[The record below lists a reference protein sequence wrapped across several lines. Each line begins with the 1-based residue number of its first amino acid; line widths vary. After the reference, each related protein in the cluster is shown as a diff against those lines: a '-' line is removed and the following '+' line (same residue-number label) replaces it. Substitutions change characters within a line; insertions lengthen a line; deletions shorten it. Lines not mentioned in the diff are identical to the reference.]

1 MSGNG
6 HKSGKQAEDA
16 RANTLA
22 KWALHLS
29 NAQGLFAG
37 PVPPLFLPPSPPTIT
52 GSLPSTTTGIIGTGP
67 RRACLFLIS
76 LSSIWGWIFAS
87 PIITLCFFDS
97 HFWYRKLPVAG
108 TLSELDRVWP
118 VILAEWNFWDLL
130 KDSDPHRTL
139 RLGCSSSSCWCFW
152 CMTLPQK
159 ITASF
164 LIVGLAV
171 ENSNKSG
178 REGESE

>member
-22 KWALHLS
+22 KWALHRS

-37 PVPPLFLPPSPPTIT
+37 PVPPLFLSPAIAGSFPSA
-52 GSLPSTTTGIIGTGP
+52 TTGIIGTGP

-108 TLSELDRVWP
+108 TRSELDGVLP
-118 VILAEWNFWDLL
+118 VNLAEWNFWDLL
-130 KDSDPHRTL
+130 KDSDPHRAL
-139 RLGCSSSSCWCFW
+139 CLGSSSFSWCFW

-159 ITASF
+159 ITVSF

>member
-6 HKSGKQAEDA
+6 HKSGKQAEVA

-37 PVPPLFLPPSPPTIT
+37 PGPVPPLFLPPSSPTIT

-130 KDSDPHRTL
+130 KKH
-139 RLGCSSSSCWCFW
+139 
-152 CMTLPQK
+152 
-159 ITASF
+159 
-164 LIVGLAV
+164 
-171 ENSNKSG
+171 
-178 REGESE
+178 